1 MEPPMKWM
9 LPLAVSP
16 RPARYAVAIGSAAIS
31 AVLVEFLLPF
41 LGNQFPFLLLYPAV
55 ICAAWYG
62 GFGPGLLATV
72 LTALVAAFFLFE
84 PRFSFAIA
92 RPVDQLATSL
102 FLVVGGF
109 ISWLGEMI
117 LRANRQLEKY
127 ARGIANQRD
136 ISEKRAAELDRLNE
150 SLRQSEGRYRSL
162 AIATAKIVWT
172 TNPEGEVVEDMP
184 MWRAFTGKS
193 EEELRGWGW
202 VDSLHPEDR
211 ERTRA
216 VWSVAVRARS
226 VYETEY
232 RIRKSDGEYRHFA
245 ARGAPVLQADGSVRE
260 WVGTCTDITARKRAE
275 EALRRA
281 SAYNRRLLEASLDPL
296 VTIGPD
302 GKITDVNEATEAAT
316 GYPRAELI
324 GKDFTDYFTEP
335 EEARA
340 GYQRVFREGLV
351 RDYALEI
358 RHRDGRVTPVVYN
371 ASVYR
376 DEAGQ
381 VIGVFAAAR
390 DITAQK
396 RAEAELRQMSR
407 LIDVA
412 PDAIFIRGRDGI
424 IRSWN
429 RGAEQMYGWSR
440 EEALGHISHDLLA
453 TRFPVS
459 LADLEDRL
467 ARHGSW
473 EGVLIH
479 SCRDGAQIVVA
490 SRHVLDRE
498 ERGEPTDVLEMNSDI
513 TVRKRAE
520 EALRRAS
527 AYSRRLLE
535 ASLDPLVTIGPDGK
549 ITDVNEATEAA
560 TGYPRAEL
568 IGKDFADYFT
578 NPQAAREG
586 YERVFREGFVRD
598 YPLEIRH
605 RDGRVTPVVYNA
617 SVYRDEAGQVIGVFA
632 AARDITAQKRAEAE
646 WRQMSHLIDL
656 AHDAILIRDMQGTIR
671 YWNRGAERMYGWT
684 RAEALGRVSHELLR
698 TRFPVPLSRFE
709 ADLVS
714 SGSWEGE
721 LVHVSRDGAQI
732 VVASRQVLDREERGE
747 PTVTLEINSDI
758 TERKRADDELGR
770 LKGELE
776 ERVVVRTAQLEAANK
791 ELESFAYSVSHD
803 LRAPLRAID
812 GFCQILVTEHA
823 PGLDGEPRRYL
834 QRVSENS
841 RKMGRLIDEL
851 LQFSRLGRQAMTR
864 QPVAMAD
871 LVRQCLEELQGERE
885 GREVEVILGELPPC
899 RADAALL
906 KQVWL
911 NLLANALKFTRSRAE
926 ARIEAGSFARD
937 GETVY
942 FVRDNGVGFDMA
954 YVDKLFGVFQ
964 RLHRQEDYEGTGVG
978 LALVQ
983 RINHRHGGRA
993 WAEAGPDRGAA
1004 FFFTLGRSDT
1014 DA

>member
-1 MEPPMKWM
+1 MEPPMNWT

-16 RPARYAVAIGSAAIS
+16 RPARYAVAIGSAAIA
-31 AVLVEFLLPF
+31 AVLVEFLLPSV
-41 LGNQFPFLLLYPAV
+41 GNQFPFLLLYPAV

-72 LTALVAAFFLFE
+72 LTALVAAFFLLE
-84 PRFSFAIA
+84 PRFSFTIA
-92 RPVDQLATSL
+92 RPGDQLAISL

-117 LRANRQLEKY
+117 LRANRRLEEY

-162 AIATAKIVWT
+162 AISTAQIVWT

-184 MWRAFTGKS
+184 MWRAFTGQS
-193 EEELRGWGW
+193 DEELRGWGW

-216 VWSVAVRARS
+216 VWSEAVRARS

-232 RIRKSDGEYRHFA
+232 RIRKSDGEYLHFA
-245 ARGAPVLQADGSVRE
+245 ARGAPVLQTDGSVRE

-275 EALRRA
+275 AELRQMSHLIDQAHDAILIRDMQGTIRYWNRGAERMYGWTREEALGRVSHELLRTRFPVPLSRFEADLVSGGSWEGELVHVGRDGAQVVVASRWIVDRNERGEPRSTLEINNEITERKRAEEALRRA
-281 SAYNRRLLEASLDPL
+281 SAYSRRRLEASLDPL

-302 GKITDVNEATEAAT
+302 GKITDVNEATEAVT

-335 EEARA
+335 EEARE
-340 GYQRVFREGLV
+340 GYQRVFREGL
-351 RDYALEI
+351 
-358 RHRDGRVTPVVYN
+358 
-371 ASVYR
+371 
-376 DEAGQ
+376 
-381 VIGVFAAAR
+381 
-390 DITAQK
+390 
-396 RAEAELRQMSR
+396 
-407 LIDVA
+407 
-412 PDAIFIRGRDGI
+412 
-424 IRSWN
+424 
-429 RGAEQMYGWSR
+429 
-440 EEALGHISHDLLA
+440 
-453 TRFPVS
+453 
-459 LADLEDRL
+459 
-467 ARHGSW
+467 
-473 EGVLIH
+473 
-479 SCRDGAQIVVA
+479 
-490 SRHVLDRE
+490 
-498 ERGEPTDVLEMNSDI
+498 
-513 TVRKRAE
+513 
-520 EALRRAS
+520 
-527 AYSRRLLE
+527 
-535 ASLDPLVTIGPDGK
+535 
-549 ITDVNEATEAA
+549 
-560 TGYPRAEL
+560 
-568 IGKDFADYFT
+568 
-578 NPQAAREG
+578 
-586 YERVFREGFVRD
+586 VRD

-632 AARDITAQKRAEAE
+632 AARDITAQKRAETE
-646 WRQMSHLIDL
+646 LRQMSRLIDL
-656 AHDAILIRDMQGTIR
+656 AHDAIFIRDRDGTIR
-671 YWNRGAERMYGWT
+671 SWNRGAEQMYGWT
-684 RAEALGRVSHELLR
+684 KVEALGRISHDLLGI
-698 TRFPVPLSRFE
+698 RFPVSL
-709 ADLVS
+709 ADLEDRLARD
-714 SGSWEGE
+714 GSWEGV
-721 LVHVSRDGAQI
+721 LLHSCRDGAQI

-747 PTVTLEINSDI
+747 PTDVLEMNSDI
-758 TERKRADDELGR
+758 TERKRAHDELRR

-776 ERVVVRTAQLEAANK
+776 ERVVMRTAQLEAANK
-791 ELESFAYSVSHD
+791 DLESFAYSVSHD

-812 GFCQILVTEHA
+812 GFCQILMTEHA

-834 QRVSENS
+834 QRVSENT
-841 RKMGRLIDEL
+841 RKMGRLIDDL
-851 LQFSRLGRQAMTR
+851 LHFSRLGRQAMTR

-911 NLLANALKFTRSRAE
+911 NLLANALKFTRGRAQ

-954 YVDKLFGVFQ
+954 YADKLFGVFQ

-978 LALVQ
+978 LALVE
-983 RINHRHGGRA
+983 RIIHRHGGRV

-1004 FFFTLGRSDT
+1004 FFFTLGRSDA

>member
-16 RPARYAVAIGSAAIS
+16 RPARYAVAIGSAAIA
-31 AVLVEFLLPF
+31 AVLVEFLLPSV
-41 LGNQFPFLLLYPAV
+41 GNQFPFLMLYPAV

-72 LTALVAAFFLFE
+72 LTALVAALFLFE

-92 RPVDQLATSL
+92 RPADQLATSL

-162 AIATAKIVWT
+162 AIATAQIVWT

-193 EEELRGWGW
+193 EEELRGRGW

-216 VWSVAVRARS
+216 VWSEAVRARS
-226 VYETEY
+226 FYETEY

-260 WVGTCTDITARKRAE
+260 WVGTCTDITARKR
-275 EALRRA
+275 
-281 SAYNRRLLEASLDPL
+281 
-296 VTIGPD
+296 T
-302 GKITDVNEATEAAT
+302 
-316 GYPRAELI
+316 
-324 GKDFTDYFTEP
+324 
-335 EEARA
+335 
-340 GYQRVFREGLV
+340 
-351 RDYALEI
+351 
-358 RHRDGRVTPVVYN
+358 
-371 ASVYR
+371 
-376 DEAGQ
+376 
-381 VIGVFAAAR
+381 
-390 DITAQK
+390 
-396 RAEAELRQMSR
+396 EAELRQMSH
-407 LIDVA
+407 LIDQA
-412 PDAIFIRGRDGI
+412 HDAILIRDMQGT
-424 IRSWN
+424 IRYWN

-440 EEALGHISHDLLA
+440 EEALGHISHDFLK

-459 LADLEDRL
+459 LQELEDRL
-467 ARHGSW
+467 AR
-473 EGVLIH
+473 
-479 SCRDGAQIVVA
+479 D
-490 SRHVLDRE
+490 
-498 ERGEPTDVLEMNSDI
+498 
-513 TVRKRAE
+513 
-520 EALRRAS
+520 
-527 AYSRRLLE
+527 
-535 ASLDPLVTIGPDGK
+535 
-549 ITDVNEATEAA
+549 
-560 TGYPRAEL
+560 
-568 IGKDFADYFT
+568 
-578 NPQAAREG
+578 
-586 YERVFREGFVRD
+586 
-598 YPLEIRH
+598 
-605 RDGRVTPVVYNA
+605 
-617 SVYRDEAGQVIGVFA
+617 
-632 AARDITAQKRAEAE
+632 
-646 WRQMSHLIDL
+646 
-656 AHDAILIRDMQGTIR
+656 
-671 YWNRGAERMYGWT
+671 
-684 RAEALGRVSHELLR
+684 
-698 TRFPVPLSRFE
+698 
-709 ADLVS
+709 
-714 SGSWEGE
+714 GSWEGE
-721 LVHVSRDGAQI
+721 LIHSRRDGAQI
-732 VVASRQVLDREERGE
+732 VVASRQVLDSKERGE
-747 PTVTLEINSDI
+747 PTVALEINSDI
-758 TERKRADDELGR
+758 TERKRSEDMLRKLNEELDERIQDRTAQLRDSEEQFRTLANGISNLCWMAKPDGWIFWYNQRWYEYTGTTPQDMEGWGWQSVHDPEALPKVLERWKASIASGEPFEMVFPLRSADGVLRPFLTRIMPVNNRDGTVARWFGTNTDITEQ
-770 LKGELE
+770 KQAE
-776 ERVVVRTAQLEAANK
+776 EMLRERTAQLEAANQ
-791 ELESFAYSVSHD
+791 ELERFAYSVSHD

-812 GFCQILVTEHA
+812 GFCQILMTEHA

-834 QRVSENS
+834 QRVSENT
-841 RKMGRLIDEL
+841 RKMGRLIDDL
-851 LQFSRLGRQAMTR
+851 LHFSRLGRQAMTR

-911 NLLANALKFTRSRAE
+911 NLLANALKFTRSRAV

-954 YVDKLFGVFQ
+954 YADKLFGVFQ

-983 RINHRHGGRA
+983 RIIHRHGGRV

-1004 FFFTLGRSDT
+1004 FFFTLGRNDT

>member
-1 MEPPMKWM
+1 MKWM

-16 RPARYAVAIGSAAIS
+16 RPARYAVAIGSAAIG
-31 AVLVEFLLPF
+31 AVLVEFLLPSV
-41 LGNQFPFLLLYPAV
+41 GNQFPFLLLYPAV

-72 LTALVAAFFLFE
+72 LTALAGDFFLFE
-84 PRFSFAIA
+84 PRFTFAIA
-92 RPVDQLATSL
+92 RPGDQLGISL

-117 LRANRQLEKY
+117 LRANRRLEKY
-127 ARGIANQRD
+127 AREIANQRD

-150 SLRQSEGRYRSL
+150 SLRQSEERYRSL
-162 AIATAKIVWT
+162 AIATAQIVWT
-172 TNPEGEVVEDMP
+172 TNPKGEVVEDMP
-184 MWRAFTGKS
+184 MWRAFAGKS
-193 EEELRGWGW
+193 EEELRGRGW

-216 VWSVAVRARS
+216 VWSEAVRARS

-245 ARGAPVLQADGSVRE
+245 ARGVPVLQADGSVRE
-260 WVGTCTDITARKRAE
+260 WVGTCTDITERKRAEEALRRAGAYNRRLLEASLDPLVTIGTEGKITDVNEATEAATGYPRAELIGTDFADYFTNPQEAREGYERVFREGFVRDYALEIRHRDGHTVPVLYNAAIYRDEAGGVAGVIAAARDITARKRAEAGLRQQSHLIDLAHDAIFIRDRDGTIRSWNRGAEQMYGWSREEALGHISHDFLATRFPVSLQELEDRLARHGSWEGELIHSRRDGARIVVASRQVLDREERGEPTVVLEINSDVTERKRAE

-296 VTIGPD
+296 VTIGTD

-335 EEARA
+335 EEARE
-340 GYQRVFREGLV
+340 GYRRVFREGLV
-351 RDYALEI
+351 RDYPLEI

-381 VIGVFAAAR
+381 VVGVFAAAR

-407 LIDVA
+407 LIDLA
-412 PDAIFIRGRDGI
+412 PDAIFIRGRDGT

-467 ARHGSW
+467 ARDGSW

-479 SCRDGAQIVVA
+479 SRRDGAQIVVA

-513 TVRKRAE
+513 TVRKRA
-520 EALRRAS
+520 
-527 AYSRRLLE
+527 
-535 ASLDPLVTIGPDGK
+535 
-549 ITDVNEATEAA
+549 
-560 TGYPRAEL
+560 
-568 IGKDFADYFT
+568 
-578 NPQAAREG
+578 
-586 YERVFREGFVRD
+586 
-598 YPLEIRH
+598 
-605 RDGRVTPVVYNA
+605 
-617 SVYRDEAGQVIGVFA
+617 
-632 AARDITAQKRAEAE
+632 
-646 WRQMSHLIDL
+646 
-656 AHDAILIRDMQGTIR
+656 
-671 YWNRGAERMYGWT
+671 
-684 RAEALGRVSHELLR
+684 
-698 TRFPVPLSRFE
+698 
-709 ADLVS
+709 
-714 SGSWEGE
+714 
-721 LVHVSRDGAQI
+721 
-732 VVASRQVLDREERGE
+732 
-747 PTVTLEINSDI
+747 
-758 TERKRADDELGR
+758 DDELRR

-776 ERVVVRTAQLEAANK
+776 ERVVMRTAQLEAANK

-834 QRVSENS
+834 QRVIENT
-841 RKMGRLIDEL
+841 RKMGLLIDDL
-851 LQFSRLGRQAMTR
+851 LHFSRLGRQPMTR
-864 QPVAMAD
+864 QRVAMAD

-885 GREVEVILGELPPC
+885 GREVAVILGELPPC

-911 NLLANALKFTRSRAE
+911 NLLANALKFTRSRAQ

-954 YVDKLFGVFQ
+954 YADKLFGVFQ

-978 LALVQ
+978 LALVE
-983 RINHRHGGRA
+983 RIIHRHGGRV
-993 WAEAGPDRGAA
+993 WAEAGPDQGAA

-1014 DA
+1014 DG

>member
-1 MEPPMKWM
+1 MEPPMNRM

-31 AVLVEFLLPF
+31 AVLVGFLLPS

-72 LTALVAAFFLFE
+72 LTALAAAFFLFE

-92 RPVDQLATSL
+92 RPGDQLATSL
-102 FLVVGGF
+102 FVVVGGL
-109 ISWLGEMI
+109 ISWLGEMV
-117 LRANRQLEKY
+117 LRANRRLEEY

-162 AIATAKIVWT
+162 AIATAQIVWT

-211 ERTRA
+211 EQTMA
-216 VWSVAVRARS
+216 VWSEAVRARS

-260 WVGTCTDITARKRAE
+260 WVGTCTDITERKRTEAELRQMSHFIDLAHDAIFIRDRDGTIRSWNRGAEQMYGWTKVEALGRISHDLLGTRFPVSLADLEDRMARDGSWEGELIHSRRDGAQIVVASRQVLDREVRGEPTVVLEINTDVTERKRAE
-275 EALRRA
+275 EELRRA

-296 VTIGPD
+296 VTIGTE

-335 EEARA
+335 EEARE
-340 GYQRVFREGLV
+340 GYRRVFREGLV
-351 RDYALEI
+351 RDYPLEI

-407 LIDVA
+407 LIDLA
-412 PDAIFIRGRDGI
+412 PDAIFIRSRDGT

-440 EEALGHISHDLLA
+440 EEALGHISYDLLG

-459 LADLEDRL
+459 LAELEDRL
-467 ARHGSW
+467 ARDGSW

-513 TVRKRAE
+513 TVRKRA
-520 EALRRAS
+520 
-527 AYSRRLLE
+527 
-535 ASLDPLVTIGPDGK
+535 
-549 ITDVNEATEAA
+549 
-560 TGYPRAEL
+560 
-568 IGKDFADYFT
+568 
-578 NPQAAREG
+578 
-586 YERVFREGFVRD
+586 
-598 YPLEIRH
+598 
-605 RDGRVTPVVYNA
+605 
-617 SVYRDEAGQVIGVFA
+617 
-632 AARDITAQKRAEAE
+632 
-646 WRQMSHLIDL
+646 
-656 AHDAILIRDMQGTIR
+656 
-671 YWNRGAERMYGWT
+671 
-684 RAEALGRVSHELLR
+684 
-698 TRFPVPLSRFE
+698 
-709 ADLVS
+709 
-714 SGSWEGE
+714 
-721 LVHVSRDGAQI
+721 
-732 VVASRQVLDREERGE
+732 
-747 PTVTLEINSDI
+747 
-758 TERKRADDELGR
+758 DDELRR

-776 ERVVVRTAQLEAANK
+776 ERVVMRTAQLEAANK

-834 QRVSENS
+834 QRVIENT
-841 RKMGRLIDEL
+841 RKMGRLIDDL
-851 LQFSRLGRQAMTR
+851 LHFSRLGRQAMTR
-864 QPVAMAD
+864 QPVAMAN

-911 NLLANALKFTRSRAE
+911 NLLANALKFTRSRAQ

-954 YVDKLFGVFQ
+954 YADKLFGVFQ

-983 RINHRHGGRA
+983 RIIHRHGGRV

-1014 DA
+1014 NG

>member
-16 RPARYAVAIGSAAIS
+16 RPARYGVAIGSAAIS
-31 AVLVEFLLPF
+31 AVLVVFLLPSV
-41 LGNQFPFLLLYPAV
+41 GNQFPFLMLYPAV

-72 LTALVAAFFLFE
+72 LTALVGAFFLFE
-84 PRFSFAIA
+84 PWFSFAIA

-102 FLVVGGF
+102 FLVVGGL
-109 ISWLGEMI
+109 ISWVGEMI
-117 LRANRQLEKY
+117 LRANRRLEKY
-127 ARGIANQRD
+127 ARGMANQRD
-136 ISEKRAAELDRLNE
+136 ISEQRAAELDRLNE

-162 AIATAKIVWT
+162 TIATAQIVWT
-172 TNPEGEVVEDMP
+172 TNPEGVVVEDMP

-193 EEELRGWGW
+193 EEELRGRGW

-211 ERTRA
+211 ERTTA
-216 VWSVAVRARS
+216 VWSEAVRARS

-302 GKITDVNEATEAAT
+302 GKITDVNEATEAVT

-324 GKDFTDYFTEP
+324 GKDFANYFTNP
-335 EEARA
+335 QAARE
-340 GYQRVFREGLV
+340 GYERVFREGLV
-351 RDYALEI
+351 RDYPLEI

-407 LIDVA
+407 LIDLA
-412 PDAIFIRGRDGI
+412 PDAIFIRGRDGT

-429 RGAEQMYGWSR
+429 RGAEQMYGWSG
-440 EEALGHISHDLLA
+440 EEALGHISHDFLA

-459 LADLEDRL
+459 LAELEDRM
-467 ARHGSW
+467 ARDGSW
-473 EGVLIH
+473 EGELIH
-479 SCRDGAQIVVA
+479 SRRDGAQIVVA
-490 SRHVLDRE
+490 SRQVLGRE

-513 TVRKRAE
+513 T
-520 EALRRAS
+520 
-527 AYSRRLLE
+527 
-535 ASLDPLVTIGPDGK
+535 
-549 ITDVNEATEAA
+549 
-560 TGYPRAEL
+560 
-568 IGKDFADYFT
+568 
-578 NPQAAREG
+578 
-586 YERVFREGFVRD
+586 
-598 YPLEIRH
+598 
-605 RDGRVTPVVYNA
+605 
-617 SVYRDEAGQVIGVFA
+617 
-632 AARDITAQKRAEAE
+632 
-646 WRQMSHLIDL
+646 
-656 AHDAILIRDMQGTIR
+656 
-671 YWNRGAERMYGWT
+671 
-684 RAEALGRVSHELLR
+684 
-698 TRFPVPLSRFE
+698 
-709 ADLVS
+709 
-714 SGSWEGE
+714 
-721 LVHVSRDGAQI
+721 
-732 VVASRQVLDREERGE
+732 
-747 PTVTLEINSDI
+747 
-758 TERKRADDELGR
+758 ERKRADDELRR

-776 ERVVVRTAQLEAANK
+776 ERVVMRTAQLEAANK

-834 QRVSENS
+834 QRVSENT

-899 RADAALL
+899 RADASLL

-954 YVDKLFGVFQ
+954 YADKLFGVFQ

-983 RINHRHGGRA
+983 RIIHRHGGRI
-993 WAEAGPDRGAA
+993 WAEASPDRGAA
-1004 FFFTLGRSDT
+1004 FFFTLGGSN
-1014 DA
+1014 ANA

>member
-31 AVLVEFLLPF
+31 AVLVEFLMPS

-92 RPVDQLATSL
+92 RPTDQLATSL

-117 LRANRQLEKY
+117 LRANRRLEKY
-127 ARGIANQRD
+127 ARRIANQRD

-162 AIATAKIVWT
+162 AIATAQIVWT

-211 ERTRA
+211 ERTTA
-216 VWSVAVRARS
+216 VWSEAVRARS

-260 WVGTCTDITARKRAE
+260 WVGTCIDITERKRAE

-316 GYPRAELI
+316 GCPRAEL
-324 GKDFTDYFTEP
+324 F
-335 EEARA
+335 
-340 GYQRVFREGLV
+340 
-351 RDYALEI
+351 
-358 RHRDGRVTPVVYN
+358 
-371 ASVYR
+371 
-376 DEAGQ
+376 
-381 VIGVFAAAR
+381 
-390 DITAQK
+390 
-396 RAEAELRQMSR
+396 
-407 LIDVA
+407 
-412 PDAIFIRGRDGI
+412 
-424 IRSWN
+424 
-429 RGAEQMYGWSR
+429 
-440 EEALGHISHDLLA
+440 
-453 TRFPVS
+453 
-459 LADLEDRL
+459 
-467 ARHGSW
+467 
-473 EGVLIH
+473 
-479 SCRDGAQIVVA
+479 
-490 SRHVLDRE
+490 
-498 ERGEPTDVLEMNSDI
+498 
-513 TVRKRAE
+513 
-520 EALRRAS
+520 
-527 AYSRRLLE
+527 
-535 ASLDPLVTIGPDGK
+535 
-549 ITDVNEATEAA
+549 
-560 TGYPRAEL
+560 
-568 IGKDFADYFT
+568 GKDFADYFT

-632 AARDITAQKRAEAE
+632 AARDITARKRAEEALRRASAYNRRLLEASLDPLVTIGTEGKITDVNEATEAATGYPRAELIGKDFADYFTEPEEAREGYRRVFREGLVRDYPLEIRHRDGRVTPVVYNASVYRDEAGQVIGVFAAARDITAQKRAEAE
-646 WRQMSHLIDL
+646 LRQMSRLIDL
-656 AHDAILIRDMQGTIR
+656 APDAIFIRGRDGTIR
-671 YWNRGAERMYGWT
+671 SWNRGAEQMYGWS
-684 RAEALGRVSHELLR
+684 REEALGHISHDFLA
-698 TRFPVPLSRFE
+698 TRFPVSLQELEDRL
-709 ADLVS
+709 ARD
-714 SGSWEGE
+714 GSWEGE
-721 LVHVSRDGAQI
+721 LIHSRRDGARI
-732 VVASRQVLDREERGE
+732 VVASRHVLDREERGE
-747 PTVTLEINSDI
+747 ATDVLEMNRDI
-758 TERKRADDELGR
+758 TERKRADDELRR

-776 ERVVVRTAQLEAANK
+776 ERVVMRTAQLEAANK

-834 QRVSENS
+834 QRVSENT
-841 RKMGRLIDEL
+841 RKMGRLIDDL
-851 LQFSRLGRQAMTR
+851 LHFSRLGRQAMTR

-954 YVDKLFGVFQ
+954 YADKLFGVFQ

-983 RINHRHGGRA
+983 RIIHRHGGRI
-993 WAEAGPDRGAA
+993 WAEASPDRGAA
-1004 FFFTLGRSDT
+1004 FFFTLGGSN
-1014 DA
+1014 ANA

>member
-1 MEPPMKWM
+1 
-9 LPLAVSP
+9 V
-16 RPARYAVAIGSAAIS
+16 
-31 AVLVEFLLPF
+31 VLVEFLLPS
-41 LGNQFPFLLLYPAV
+41 LGNQFPFLLLYPGV

-72 LTALVAAFFLFE
+72 LAALVADLFLFE

-92 RPVDQLATSL
+92 GRPGQLAISL

-117 LRANRQLEKY
+117 LRANRRLETY

-150 SLRQSEGRYRSL
+150 SLRQSEVRYRSL
-162 AIATAKIVWT
+162 AIATAQIVWT
-172 TNPEGEVVEDMP
+172 TNPEGEVAEDMP
-184 MWRAFTGKS
+184 MWRTFTGKS

-245 ARGAPVLQADGSVRE
+245 VRGAPVLQADGSVRE
-260 WVGTCTDITARKRAE
+260 WVGTCTDITTRKRAE

-281 SAYNRRLLEASLDPL
+281 SAYN
-296 VTIGPD
+296 
-302 GKITDVNEATEAAT
+302 
-316 GYPRAELI
+316 
-324 GKDFTDYFTEP
+324 
-335 EEARA
+335 
-340 GYQRVFREGLV
+340 
-351 RDYALEI
+351 
-358 RHRDGRVTPVVYN
+358 
-371 ASVYR
+371 
-376 DEAGQ
+376 
-381 VIGVFAAAR
+381 
-390 DITAQK
+390 
-396 RAEAELRQMSR
+396 
-407 LIDVA
+407 
-412 PDAIFIRGRDGI
+412 
-424 IRSWN
+424 
-429 RGAEQMYGWSR
+429 
-440 EEALGHISHDLLA
+440 
-453 TRFPVS
+453 
-459 LADLEDRL
+459 
-467 ARHGSW
+467 
-473 EGVLIH
+473 
-479 SCRDGAQIVVA
+479 
-490 SRHVLDRE
+490 
-498 ERGEPTDVLEMNSDI
+498 
-513 TVRKRAE
+513 
-520 EALRRAS
+520 
-527 AYSRRLLE
+527 RRLLE

-617 SVYRDEAGQVIGVFA
+617 SVYRDEADQVIGVFA

-646 WRQMSHLIDL
+646 LRQMSHLIDL
-656 AHDAILIRDMQGTIR
+656 AHDAIFIRGRDGTIR
-671 YWNRGAERMYGWT
+671 SWNRGAEQMYGWSGE
-684 RAEALGRVSHELLR
+684 EALGYISHDLLG
-698 TRFPVPLSRFE
+698 TRFPVSL
-709 ADLVS
+709 ADLEDRMARD
-714 SGSWEGE
+714 GSWEGE
-721 LVHVSRDGAQI
+721 LIHSRRDGAQI

-758 TERKRADDELGR
+758 TERKRADDELRR

-776 ERVVVRTAQLEAANK
+776 ERVVMRTAQLEAANK

-812 GFCQILVTEHA
+812 GFCQILMTEHA
-823 PGLDGEPRRYL
+823 PGLDGDPRRYL
-834 QRVSENS
+834 QRVSENT

-851 LQFSRLGRQAMTR
+851 LQFSRLGRQAMTP

-906 KQVWL
+906 EQVWL
-911 NLLANALKFTRSRAE
+911 NLLANALKFTRCRAE

-954 YVDKLFGVFQ
+954 YADKLFDVFQ

-983 RINHRHGGRA
+983 RIIHRHGGRI
-993 WAEAGPDRGAA
+993 WAEASPDRGAA
-1004 FFFTLGRSDT
+1004 FFFTLGGSN
-1014 DA
+1014 ANA